1 MTSLFEDPL
10 LWVLLVV
17 LIAAVAAVLKARR
30 TNLQLRSSNAH
41 LNTELGGARAQ
52 LGELHHS
59 YASLKA
65 GHGADL
71 EEVRKDAES
80 ATKATLKSAVGT
92 LATLAE
98 EQLALL
104 DGLQQKYGDDNA
116 VLADLMLVDHT
127 GSQFSRRTKGIS
139 VLCGG
144 WLGRRDRE
152 ASVYDVA
159 RSAQGRIRDYDRI
172 RINSQANIAITSRAV
187 EPVAMVLA
195 ELLDNATTYS
205 APGTPVEINIQSV
218 PTGICLIV
226 DDAGL
231 GMDQETKDRAL
242 SLLTAGGAVDIT
254 NLGDPPKF
262 GFALSGKL
270 AAHYGFHVSVDAV
283 SPYGGVRAVI
293 RVPENLLS
301 TELPVPVPVPAP
313 AAAPRPAAEP
323 EVAPTPIASLVVGQ
337 TAGGLPKRR
346 RRRNGNVTV
355 VASAGPAADEADGS
369 GEETASRLKAF
380 ARGTRLGRETD
391 ITEGPENQ

>member
-1 MTSLFEDPL
+1 MTSLLEDPL

-17 LIAAVAAVLKARR
+17 LVAAVFAVTRARR
-30 TNLQLRSSNAH
+30 TNIQLRASNNG
-41 LNTELGGARAQ
+41 LT
-52 LGELHHS
+52 GELTTVRGQLAELQAVYS
-59 YASLKA
+59 SASSRHA
-65 GHGADL
+65 ADL

-104 DGLQQKYGDDNA
+104 DELQQKYGDDRA
-116 VLADLMLVDHT
+116 FLADLMLVDHT

-144 WLGRRDRE
+144 WLGRRDRD

-159 RSAQGRIRDYDRI
+159 RSAQGRIRGYERV
-172 RINSQANIAITSRAV
+172 RINSQANVAVSNRAV
-187 EPVAMVLA
+187 EPIAMVLA
-195 ELLDNATTYS
+195 ELLDNATKYS
-205 APGTPVEINIQSV
+205 APGSPVEINIQVV

-231 GMDQETKDRAL
+231 GMDQETKARAA
-242 SLLTAGGAVDIT
+242 SLLTTGGAVDIT
-254 NLGDPPKF
+254 SLGDPPKF

-293 RVPENLLS
+293 RVPETLL
-301 TELPVPVPVPAP
+301 TAEVPAP
-313 AAAPRPAAEP
+313 VSTTQEPSDHDEAE
-323 EVAPTPIASLVVGQ
+323 EVQPTPITSLVVGQ

-346 RRRNGNVTV
+346 RRRNGSVTV
-355 VASAGPAADEADGS
+355 VPSSSTLVPDEES
-369 GEETASRLKAF
+369 SEKTASRLKAF
-380 ARGTRLGRETD
+380 ARGTMLGRD
-391 ITEGPENQ
+391 SDNAEGPQNQ

>member
-1 MTSLFEDPL
+1 MTSLFADPL

-17 LIAAVAAVLKARR
+17 LIAAVLAVTRARR
-30 TNLQLRSSNAH
+30 TNVQLRASN
-41 LNTELGGARAQ
+41 NTLQ
-52 LGELHHS
+52 GELTTARGQLTDLRARHS
-59 YASLKA
+59 SESSRHAS
-65 GHGADL
+65 DL

-104 DGLQQKYGDDNA
+104 DELQQKYGDHRA
-116 VLADLMLVDHT
+116 FLADLMLVDHT

-144 WLGRRDRE
+144 WLGRRDRD

-159 RSAQGRIRDYDRI
+159 RSAQGRIRSFERVRI
-172 RINSQANIAITSRAV
+172 HSQANVAVSSRAV

-195 ELLDNATTYS
+195 ELLDNATKYS
-205 APGTPVEINIQSV
+205 APGSPVEINVQPV

-231 GMDQETKDRAL
+231 GMDQETKTRAA
-242 SLLTAGGAVDIT
+242 SLLSSGGAVDIT
-254 NLGDPPKF
+254 SLGDPPKF

-293 RVPENLLS
+293 RVPESLL
-301 TELPVPVPVPAP
+301 TAELPTPEPVALDTSH
-313 AAAPRPAAEP
+313 ED
-323 EVAPTPIASLVVGQ
+323 EEEDKPTPIASLVIGQ

-346 RRRNGNVTV
+346 RRRGGAVTV
-355 VASAGPAADEADGS
+355 VPSSPSEHGADDVNA
-369 GEETASRLKAF
+369 ETASRLKAF
-380 ARGTRLGRETD
+380 ARGTALGRD
-391 ITEGPENQ
+391 SDNTEGPQNQ

>member
-10 LWVLLVV
+10 LWILLVI
-17 LIAAVAAVLKARR
+17 LIAAVFAVMRARR
-30 TNLQLRSSNAH
+30 TNIQLRANNNKLHGDIASVRGQLAELQTTYSTVSSRHA
-41 LNTELGGARAQ
+41 
-52 LGELHHS
+52 
-59 YASLKA
+59 
-65 GHGADL
+65 ADL
-71 EEVRKDAES
+71 EEVRQDSES

-144 WLGRRDRE
+144 WLGRRDRD

-159 RSAQGRIRDYDRI
+159 RSAQGRIRDFERV
-172 RINSQANIAITSRAV
+172 RVNSQANVAITSRAV

-195 ELLDNATTYS
+195 ELLDNATKYS
-205 APGTPVEINIQSV
+205 APGTPVEVNIQAV

-231 GMDQETKDRAL
+231 GMDQETKARAAAL
-242 SLLTAGGAVDIT
+242 MSAGGSVDIT
-254 NLGDPPKF
+254 SLGDPPKF

-293 RVPENLLS
+293 RVPENLL
-301 TELPVPVPVPAP
+301 TADVPAP
-313 AAAPRPAAEP
+313 APVVLDDYEEPAA
-323 EVAPTPIASLVVGQ
+323 VKPTPVASLVVGQ

-346 RRRNGNVTV
+346 RRRNGPVTV
-355 VASAGPAADEADGS
+355 VASPSADVPDQDAG

-380 ARGTRLGRETD
+380 ARGTMLGRD
-391 ITEGPENQ
+391 SDNTEGPQNQ

>member
-1 MTSLFEDPL
+1 M
-10 LWVLLVV
+10 
-17 LIAAVAAVLKARR
+17 
-30 TNLQLRSSNAH
+30 
-41 LNTELGGARAQ
+41 
-52 LGELHHS
+52 
-59 YASLKA
+59 
-65 GHGADL
+65 
-71 EEVRKDAES
+71 RKDAES

-104 DGLQQKYGDDNA
+104 DELQQKYGDHRA
-116 VLADLMLVDHT
+116 FLADLMLVDHT

-144 WLGRRDRE
+144 WLGRRDRD

-159 RSAQGRIRDYDRI
+159 RSAQGRIRSFERVRI
-172 RINSQANIAITSRAV
+172 HSQANVAVSSRAV

-195 ELLDNATTYS
+195 ELLDNATKYS
-205 APGTPVEINIQSV
+205 APGSPVEINVQPV

-231 GMDQETKDRAL
+231 GMDQETKTRAA
-242 SLLTAGGAVDIT
+242 SLLSSGGAVDIT
-254 NLGDPPKF
+254 SLGDPPKF

-293 RVPENLLS
+293 RVPESLL
-301 TELPVPVPVPAP
+301 TAELPTPEPVALDTSH
-313 AAAPRPAAEP
+313 ED
-323 EVAPTPIASLVVGQ
+323 EEEDKPTPIASLVIGQ

-346 RRRNGNVTV
+346 RRRGGAVTV
-355 VASAGPAADEADGS
+355 VPSSPSEHGADDVNA
-369 GEETASRLKAF
+369 ETASRLKAF
-380 ARGTRLGRETD
+380 ARGTALGRD
-391 ITEGPENQ
+391 SDNTEGPQNQ

>member
-17 LIAAVAAVLKARR
+17 LIAAIFAVMRARR
-30 TNLQLRSSNAH
+30 TNIQLRANNNKLHGDVASVRGQLAELQTTYSSVSVRHA
-41 LNTELGGARAQ
+41 
-52 LGELHHS
+52 
-59 YASLKA
+59 
-65 GHGADL
+65 ADL

-104 DGLQQKYGDDNA
+104 DGLQQKYGDDHA
-116 VLADLMLVDHT
+116 VLGDLMLVDHT

-144 WLGRRDRE
+144 WLGRRDRD

-159 RSAQGRIRDYDRI
+159 RSAQGRIRDFERVKVH
-172 RINSQANIAITSRAV
+172 SQANVAITSRAV

-195 ELLDNATTYS
+195 ELLDNATKYS
-205 APGTPVEINIQSV
+205 APGTPVEINIQAV

-231 GMDQETKDRAL
+231 GMDQETKARAA
-242 SLLTAGGAVDIT
+242 SLLTTGGAVDIT
-254 NLGDPPKF
+254 SLGDPPKF

-293 RVPENLLS
+293 RVPENLL
-301 TELPVPVPVPAP
+301 TADVPAP
-313 AAAPRPAAEP
+313 APVELDDHEGEPMAAK
-323 EVAPTPIASLVVGQ
+323 PTPVASLVVGQ

-346 RRRNGNVTV
+346 RRRNGSVSV
-355 VASAGPAADEADGS
+355 VASPGADVPDLDAA

-380 ARGTRLGRETD
+380 ARGTLLGRD
-391 ITEGPENQ
+391 SDNTEGPQNQ